1 MTRVL
6 TIFVMLLLATSA
18 FAQTAS
24 TQKLGSAEGQHVFV
38 IDADSREWQ
47 GKLIKVSADALEIDG
62 ESGVRRFDLHNVKR
76 VDSDGDRLH
85 DGVIKGAVFGAL
97 MGMIFSTS
105 EFRAQAMVGAGVS
118 YALVGLCMDA
128 MNNSKQ
134 TVYRGTPIPAPQI
147 AMKLTW

>member
-1 MTRVL
+1 MTR
-6 TIFVMLLLATSA
+6 MLASFAMMLVAAPA

-62 ESGVRRFDLHNVKR
+62 ESGLRRFDLQNVRR
-76 VDSDGDRLH
+76 VDSDGDNLR

-97 MGMIFSTS
+97 MGMIFSTG
-105 EFRAQAMVGAGVS
+105 EFRAQAMVGASVS

-128 MNNSKQ
+128 MNHSKQ
-134 TVYRGTPIPAPQI
+134 TVYRGKPTPAPQV